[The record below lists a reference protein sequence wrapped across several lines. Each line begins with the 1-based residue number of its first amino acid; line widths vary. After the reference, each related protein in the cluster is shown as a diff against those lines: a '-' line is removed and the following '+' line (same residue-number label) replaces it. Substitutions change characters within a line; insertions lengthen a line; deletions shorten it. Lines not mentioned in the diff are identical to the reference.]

1 MILRSKDIAE
11 LLRNIRKSKDPLVI
25 TPTPDITK
33 LESDCDASVDLRL
46 GSWFVMLKQAKLSCM
61 DIDDA
66 NMDIDDAKIN
76 GAQRYTRTHYVRFG
90 DEFILHPRS
99 FVLGTT
105 LEWIRLPRNLAAIV
119 TGKSSW
125 GRRGLI
131 IATATGIHPG
141 FSGCLTLEITNL
153 GEIPIKISP
162 GIHICQLFVHEMTKA
177 TDRAAKSKFAV
188 SRKPRFAIIKKD
200 QFAGLLSN
208 PKEGKD

>member
-1 MILRSKDIAE
+1 MILRSKDIAQ
-11 LLRNIRKSKDPLVI
+11 LLRDSGESKDPLI
-25 TPTPDITK
+25 IAPTPDTAK
-33 LESDCDASVDLRL
+33 LETDCDASVDLRL
-46 GSWFVMLKQAKLSCM
+46 GSWFVMLKQARLSCM

-66 NMDIDDAKIN
+66 KSG
-76 GAQRYTRTHYVRFG
+76 GAQRYTKTHYVRFG

-131 IATATGIHPG
+131 IATATGVHPG

-153 GEIPIKISP
+153 GEIPIMISP
-162 GIHICQLFVHEMTKA
+162 GMHICQLFVHEMMDS
-177 TDRAAKSKFAV
+177 TDHAAKSSFAV
-188 SRKPRFAIIKKD
+188 SRKPRFGLIKKD
-200 QFAGLLSN
+200 TFADLLSK
-208 PKEGKD
+208 PQEITGSP

>member
-11 LLRNIRKSKDPLVI
+11 LLRNIGKSKDPLVI

-66 NMDIDDAKIN
+66 KTG

-131 IATATGIHPG
+131 IATATGVHPG

-162 GIHICQLFVHEMTKA
+162 GIHICQLFVHEMTNA

-188 SRKPRFAIIKKD
+188 SRKPRFALITKD
-200 QFAGLLSN
+200 RFAKLLSN
-208 PKEGKD
+208 PKESNGLL